1 MKLTLCLFADLTKAL
16 KQTKIVSCTVTPGP
30 VQWKNSGKKM
40 LRGSEELGELEAFL
54 MKKVRTTESFAPV
67 SRTLHRR
74 ASMRYCFSKSRFAR
88 NSGSVVVLRS
98 QMELEF
104 THVVVLVVFKYYI
117 LFVVEC
123 TESEPR
129 RDENQ

>member
-1 MKLTLCLFADLTKAL
+1 VKLTLCLFADLTKAL

-40 LRGSEELGELEAFL
+40 EELGELEAFL

-67 SRTLHRR
+67 SRTLHGK
-74 ASMRYCFSKSRFAR
+74 ASMRYWFSKSRFAR
-88 NSGSVVVLRS
+88 NSVSVVVFRS

-104 THVVVLVVFKYYI
+104 THVVVLVVFK
-117 LFVVEC
+117 
-123 TESEPR
+123 
-129 RDENQ
+129 